1 MSLGMFLVVC
11 GTGAVLGLADRQSG
25 RIGRWAGPIGLLAAL
40 AAALFIGSTTR
51 VTIGDVDLVG
61 SQYSGQFLA
70 CAAGS
75 ALLAC
80 LVAMASGWPDRLA
93 PAALVS
99 FAGLAVATTA
109 VDSGVALAAGAASAT
124 AGAIVI
130 VRSTPRGQPVDG
142 RLAEIRTIAVVA
154 AALLLAAVAVLRPA
168 WNAASDAPV
177 FVLAFFGLGIALAI
191 RSGAVPFHVPA
202 ARLGHVAAPLAPALL
217 LVWIPAGVGLLA
229 ISWSATTFGIR
240 NDWLNA
246 AVAVVQTVAVATLV
260 LGALAALVHDELEEI
275 AAYSI
280 VADSGFVLLALASRS
295 DAAAEPARLWL
306 LVFVAAKTGLVAWAA
321 ATSRAFGTS
330 HLGRLRGWLRRTP
343 LLGLALVAIAVATLG
358 WPGSAVYEARSTLIR
373 LALPAQLQFLFV
385 VAMVLSVA
393 CYGRLLAVGLLPSTE
408 DVRTARSERPRWV
421 AGPSRPPRSP
431 AATPETAP
439 TSATISVAG
448 GAEAE
453 LAAAPAAGE
462 AAEMQA
468 VPAASKRRRSR
479 TAALALPTPAVTA
492 AAPRRGRIGGR
503 RQPRRA
509 TRLRTRPGSRRR
521 GPRQAR
527 LPPPA
532 RAGVALQPNPG
543 GEPGS
548 GRRGRSRGCSCVRR
562 ARRGRR
568 VSVRHAARHGRPRYP
583 DADPATDARLH
594 ADATAYTGASG
605 NRPTLELRGTE
616 RVGRSV
622 GQSVAGEDTGSRPR
636 QRPVTRP
643 AQWTVHRRAPEA
655 LALSGLQSALGP
667 VTQRSIS
674 RS

>member
-11 GTGAVLGLADRQSG
+11 GTGTVLGLADRQSG

-61 SQYSGQFLA
+61 SQYSGRFLA

-202 ARLGHVAAPLAPALL
+202 ARLRHVAAPLAPALL
-217 LVWIPAGVGLLA
+217 LVWIPAGVGLLT

-431 AATPETAP
+431 AARPETAP

-453 LAAAPAAGE
+453 LAAAPAVGE

-492 AAPRRGRIGGR
+492 AARGADESAGVGSLAAPPDSAPDQVPADAAPVRPSFRHRLVLAWRFNRTLEVSLVVVVGAALAVALGFGGLGAADASR
-503 RQPRRA
+503 FGMPLDTAARA
-509 TRLRTRPGSRRR
+509 TPTPT
-521 GPRQAR
+521 
-527 LPPPA
+527 PPPTPA
-532 RAGVALQPNPG
+532 FTPTPLPTLAP
-543 GEPGS
+543 
-548 GRRGRSRGCSCVRR
+548 
-562 ARRGRR
+562 
-568 VSVRHAARHGRPRYP
+568 
-583 DADPATDARLH
+583 PATALPSS
-594 ADATAYTGASG
+594 SG
-605 NRPTLELRGTE
+605 GPSG
-616 RVGRSV
+616 
-622 GQSVAGEDTGSRPR
+622 SVAPSASPS
-636 QRPVTRP
+636 PVKTLAP
-643 AQWTVHRRAPEA
+643 ARGNGQ
-655 LALSGLQSALGP
+655 
-667 VTQRSIS
+667 
-674 RS
+674 

>member
-61 SQYSGQFLA
+61 SQYSGRFLA

-80 LVAMASGWPDRLA
+80 LVATASGWTDRLA

-154 AALLLAAVAVLRPA
+154 AALLLAAVAVFRPA

-280 VADSGFVLLALASRS
+280 VADSGFVMLALASRS
-295 DAAAEPARLWL
+295 EAAAEPARLWL

-321 ATSRAFGTS
+321 ATSCAFGTS

-492 AAPRRGRIGGR
+492 AAPGADESAGVGSLAAPPDSAPDRVPADAAPVRPGFRHQLVLAWRFNRTLEVSLVVVVGAALAVALAFGGLGAADASR
-503 RQPRRA
+503 FGMPLDTAARA
-509 TRLRTRPGSRRR
+509 TPTPT
-521 GPRQAR
+521 
-527 LPPPA
+527 PPPTPA
-532 RAGVALQPNPG
+532 FTPTPLPTLAP
-543 GEPGS
+543 
-548 GRRGRSRGCSCVRR
+548 
-562 ARRGRR
+562 
-568 VSVRHAARHGRPRYP
+568 
-583 DADPATDARLH
+583 PATALPSS
-594 ADATAYTGASG
+594 SG
-605 NRPTLELRGTE
+605 GPSG
-616 RVGRSV
+616 
-622 GQSVAGEDTGSRPR
+622 SVAPSASPS
-636 QRPVTRP
+636 PVKTLAP
-643 AQWTVHRRAPEA
+643 ARGNGQ
-655 LALSGLQSALGP
+655 
-667 VTQRSIS
+667 
-674 RS
+674 

>member
-61 SQYSGQFLA
+61 SQYSGRFLA

-80 LVAMASGWPDRLA
+80 LVATASGWPDRLA

-154 AALLLAAVAVLRPA
+154 AALLFAAVAVLRPA

-229 ISWSATTFGIR
+229 ISWSATTFCIR

-321 ATSRAFGTS
+321 ATARAFGTS

-492 AAPRRGRIGGR
+492 AARGADESAGVGSLAAPPDSAPDQVPTDAAPVRPSFRHQLVLAWRFNRTLEVSLVVVVGAALAVALAFGGLGAADASR
-503 RQPRRA
+503 FGMPLDTAARA
-509 TRLRTRPGSRRR
+509 TPTPT
-521 GPRQAR
+521 
-527 LPPPA
+527 PPPTPA
-532 RAGVALQPNPG
+532 FTPTPLPTLAP
-543 GEPGS
+543 
-548 GRRGRSRGCSCVRR
+548 
-562 ARRGRR
+562 
-568 VSVRHAARHGRPRYP
+568 
-583 DADPATDARLH
+583 PATALPSS
-594 ADATAYTGASG
+594 SG
-605 NRPTLELRGTE
+605 GPSG
-616 RVGRSV
+616 
-622 GQSVAGEDTGSRPR
+622 SVAPSASPS
-636 QRPVTRP
+636 PVKTLAP
-643 AQWTVHRRAPEA
+643 ARGNGQ
-655 LALSGLQSALGP
+655 
-667 VTQRSIS
+667 
-674 RS
+674 